1 MRTKLNLVQYVD
13 RGIMSPNEIRA
24 ILNLA
29 PREGGDEFVLRKDT
43 GVVGG
48 GEDQVKVN
56 IKGPIVSNS
65 AAWIYEWF
73 GIEAT
78 SPNSVNKVLEKANG
92 EDIEVEINSGGGSVF
107 AGSEIYTSLKS
118 YKGNVTVKIVGLAA
132 SAASVIAMAG
142 KKIMMSPTAQMMI
155 HNVSSWASGDYRDME
170 HTAEV
175 LKSANN
181 TIANAY
187 RLKTGKTQEELLSLM
202 DDETWMTAE
211 KAKELGFIDEI
222 MFEDGIQLVA
232 NTDFSG
238 MLPPEVINKIRNTVK
253 NPLNSQQDEEK
264 ETDILMANF
273 NYLKLKG
280 DVRNEL

>member
-1 MRTKLNLVQYVD
+1 M
-13 RGIMSPNEIRA
+13 
-24 ILNLA
+24 
-29 PREGGDEFVLRKDT
+29 
-43 GVVGG
+43 
-48 GEDQVKVN
+48 KVN

-65 AAWIYEWF
+65 DAWIYEWF

-107 AGSEIYTSLKS
+107 AGSEIYTALKS
-118 YKGNVTVKIVGLAA
+118 YPGNVTVKIVGLAA

-142 KKIMMSPTAQMMI
+142 DKVMMSPTAQIMI
-155 HNVSSWASGDYRDME
+155 HNVSSRASGDYRDME

-238 MLPPEVINKIRNTVK
+238 MLPPEVINKIRNTIK
-253 NPLNSQQDEEK
+253 NPLNSQNEEN
-264 ETDILMANF
+264 ETDILMAKF

-280 DVRNEL
+280 DVKHEL